1 MYFKDKAY
9 YVNKVKNFLG
19 MALTVLIFD
28 AFIVL
33 LFALNYGPTFG

>member
-9 YVNKVKNFLG
+9 YVNKVKDFLG
-19 MALTVLIFD
+19 MALSALIFD

-33 LFALNYGPTFG
+33 LFVLA